1 MRGLVAAASLGL
13 ALALLCTPAAR
24 ADEPEPAP
32 AAAADFGRRGFYVGG
47 GAAYGFNLFDSAFDD
62 LFSDV
67 QVGDTWGFYTRAGY
81 RPLRWLAV
89 EAEYEYLHNFGVK
102 AEGVHLADLRAQT
115 IGANL
120 RFIGPWRVQPYF
132 LLGAGAT
139 LFSLNDVGV
148 PGLEVDHS
156 SFSGRIG
163 IGLDTYVTQNLVIA
177 LGADTVLTTAQVSD
191 PVFTGDTSS
200 TLSYVAVHMGI
211 DLRF

>member
-1 MRGLVAAASLGL
+1 MRVLAAAASLAL
-13 ALALLCTPAAR
+13 LAALAAPPAR
-24 ADEPEPAP
+24 AREP
-32 AAAADFGRRGFYVGG
+32 DFGRRGFYVGG
-47 GAAYGFNLFDSAFDD
+47 GATYGFNLFDSAFDD

-67 QVGDTWGFYTRAGY
+67 QVGDTWGFYDRLGY

-89 EAEYEYLHNFGVK
+89 EAEYEYLHNFGVR

-115 IGANL
+115 ISANVRL
-120 RFIGPWRVQPYF
+120 IGPWRFQPYF

-139 LFSLNDVGV
+139 LFTLNDTQV

-156 SFSGRIG
+156 SFAGRIG
-163 IGLDTYVTQNLVIA
+163 IGLDTYVTENLVIA
-177 LGADTVLTTAQVSD
+177 VGADTVLTTAQVKD
-191 PVFTGDTSS
+191 PVFSGDTSS

>member
-1 MRGLVAAASLGL
+1 MRLLTIATALGL
-13 ALALLCTPAAR
+13 LAALAAPAAR
-24 ADEPEPAP
+24 ADEP
-32 AAAADFGRRGFYVGG
+32 DFGRPGFYVGG
-47 GAAYGFNLFDSAFDD
+47 GATYGFNLFDSAFDD

-67 QVGDTWGFYTRAGY
+67 QVGDTWGFYNRLGY

-89 EAEYEYLHNFGVK
+89 EAEYEYLHDFGVR

-115 IGANL
+115 ITANV
-120 RFIGPWRVQPYF
+120 RFIGPWRFQPYF
-132 LLGAGAT
+132 LLGAGAS
-139 LFSLNDVGV
+139 LFSLNDNGV

-156 SFSGRIG
+156 SFAGRIG

-177 LGADTVLTTAQVSD
+177 VGADTVLTTAQVKD
-191 PVFTGDTSS
+191 PVFSGDSSS